1 MKKKYKTKK
10 STILPIMSSLLLI
23 SALLSILYPVIS
35 CLASELNDNTV
46 ITAYTEN
53 VKTLSQED
61 KNIYLDSARDYN
73 RKLTDIVST
82 ESFIKYDE
90 KENNYND
97 ILNVNN
103 GIMGSVT
110 IPKINVELPIYHGIS
125 DEVLSNGVGH
135 MPNTSFPI
143 GGKSTHA
150 VISAHT
156 AYPGKVFFDDL
167 PELDSGDIFYINILG
182 DTLTYKIFNIEI
194 VDPDN
199 TNGLRIVD
207 GKDYVSLLTCYP
219 YAVNTHRLIVTGER
233 IETNDATEDSVIQ
246 TQTNHSPNYI
256 LLFSIVLILTIA
268 IIITLII
275 SFVKH
280 MRIKKILK

>member
-10 STILPIMSSLLLI
+10 STVLPIMSSLLLI

-182 DTLTYKIFNIEI
+182 DTLTYKIFNVEI

-280 MRIKKILK
+280 MHIKKILK

>member
-1 MKKKYKTKK
+1 
-10 STILPIMSSLLLI
+10 MSSLLLI

-182 DTLTYKIFNIEI
+182 DTLTYKIFNVEI

>member
-182 DTLTYKIFNIEI
+182 DTLTYKVCNIQI
-194 VDPDN
+194 VDPED

-233 IETNDATEDSVIQ
+233 IETNNATEDSVIQ

-256 LLFSIVLILTIA
+256 LLFSIILILIIT

-280 MRIKKILK
+280 MHIKKILK

>member
-182 DTLTYKIFNIEI
+182 DTLTYKIFNVEI

>member
-53 VKTLSQED
+53 IKTLSQED

-182 DTLTYKIFNIEI
+182 DTLTYKIFNVEI